1 MTDILDFLRRMG
13 QDAGGTASAL
23 EILLR
28 VTVLLL
34 AAMLVA
40 IGLRRSSAALRH
52 LVWTLSLVG
61 TLLIP
66 LCYWAFPAWRWSILP
81 RYEPAVTPNVVGRP
95 DRFAIEMGGP
105 SLKESVVSRAI
116 WRIF

>member
-1 MTDILDFLRRMG
+1 MTDLLDFVRRMG

-40 IGLRRSSAALRH
+40 ARPATLVGRAAPPGLDAVACRHAADSALLLGFSRLAMGHPAAATAVSVAVDGSGANEHRRTVPLRRR
-52 LVWTLSLVG
+52 
-61 TLLIP
+61 
-66 LCYWAFPAWRWSILP
+66 
-81 RYEPAVTPNVVGRP
+81 
-95 DRFAIEMGGP
+95 
-105 SLKESVVSRAI
+105 SR
-116 WRIF
+116 